1 MKAKLINKRNNFP
14 KKLVINTFN
23 RIDNPNRKGHCWHC
37 GKKLVFKN
45 RKKGLRGAWH
55 MDHYPVVYR
64 DIESQIIFGVTDSND
79 PKNLVPAC
87 VSCNLS
93 HKYEKS
99 LWYCCNRSQ
108 CKCEICCS
116 IKIAFLF
123 IIILLLIIWLYKLI

>member
-1 MKAKLINKRNNFP
+1 MKSMLINKRPNLP
-14 KKLVINTFN
+14 KKMVINTFN
-23 RIDNPNRKGHCWHC
+23 KKDNPNGKGHCWHC

-64 DIESQIIFGVTDSND
+64 DIESQIFFGITEPND

-87 VSCNLS
+87 VNCNLS

-116 IKIAFLF
+116 IKLVFLF
-123 IIILLLIIWLYKLI
+123 IIIILLIFWLYKLI

>member
-1 MKAKLINKRNNFP
+1 MKVKLIKKRPNFP
-14 KKLVINTFN
+14 KKLIKHTFN
-23 RIDNPNRKGHCWHC
+23 RFDNPKGLGHCWHC

-64 DIESQIIFGVTDSND
+64 DIESQIIFGVTDPND

-87 VSCNLS
+87 VNCNLS

-116 IKIAFLF
+116 IKILVIVIF
-123 IIILLLIIWLYKLI
+123 IIIIIIVFEKLI